1 MKAMEYPDRLR
12 EALREKLT
20 ALECSN
26 KLAGVLFDV
35 EAVSLGEWL
44 NGKAGSLAPKHKDY
58 VSFFVA
64 GYLDSFMD
72 WLKVEAETSP
82 EETRVLCRS
91 LFTLCSII
99 QRDKGTVLGGEIKV
113 SSLVQAVN
121 DLLKKTLTKAG

>member
-44 NGKAGSLAPKHKDY
+44 NGKAGSLAPKHKDN

-64 GYLDSFMD
+64 GYLDGFMD
-72 WLKVEAETSP
+72 WLKQEAEASP
-82 EETRVLCRS
+82 EETRALCRS
-91 LFTLCSII
+91 LFALCCEV
-99 QRDKGTVLGGEIKV
+99 QRGQGTVLGGDRKMA
-113 SSLVQAVN
+113 SLVRDVN
-121 DLLKKTLTKAG
+121 DLLKKTLMDC